1 MSALANPSNAIPS
14 TMSLQPTFLAR
25 SAWHRCTVG
34 ALIVALT
41 YGPLFSSI
49 VQAQTTPPAQ
59 TSTTLYEYD
68 GVGNI
73 TKITDPRGKVTTFT
87 YDALDRA
94 TQQVQPIASTGSTAP
109 TTGMA
114 YDGLNQLKSVTDPRN
129 LVTTYTHSG
138 LGDQTQLVSPDTG
151 TAVLTYDA
159 AGNVLTR
166 KDARNKTTTFTYD
179 ALNRLTKA
187 SYATGVATVLE
198 YDGGTAGAP
207 NAKGRLTKLTDE
219 SGTTAYS
226 YDGFGRVLTKT
237 QTVGTGTAAKVRTL
251 AYAYGATGTST
262 GKLTSLTYASG
273 NRINYSYN
281 SNGQIS
287 ALTFNAANANGV
299 GTNTAVTTNLLTNIT
314 YLATGAVTGWQ
325 WGNAPVTPTPSAA
338 NGGRA
343 ERTYDLDGRLTSFAI
358 GHPAQGGTTRTVTYD
373 AASRISA
380 YTHTNATGVAQP
392 AQDHGFIYDDLNR
405 VTQWTQNTTA
415 QAYSYDLTGN
425 RTQHT
430 IGATAYTYATP
441 ITSNKLATTSGP
453 APARTYTYD
462 AAGNT
467 TANTAATLT
476 YSDRGR
482 LSSAKV
488 GASTVTYTVNAL
500 EQRVQ
505 KSGPTAIVPT
515 GQALYS
521 YDEVGQLLGEYDA
534 SLIAKYETV
543 YLGSTPVA
551 VITQSRTGTTA
562 ATYVYSAAIHY
573 AYADQIDTVRA
584 ITKASDNKLRWRW
597 DGADPF
603 GMAAANS
610 NPSALGVLTYNPRF
624 PGQVLDQETG
634 LHYNWHR
641 DYDPQVGRYVQS
653 DPIGLAG
660 GVNTFGYVGGNP
672 ASLTD
677 PSGRFVPVIVGGII
691 AADATGAIATIV
703 AAAIF
708 IRNEIA
714 KPSPLQVEIEKEAN
728 RREYKNRCSEPPPP
742 GLDPCELA
750 KWKLKKAQACKSLRQ
765 ANTDRWWGGNDFQH
779 SSKLAEQLEQE
790 ISNAQSAIN
799 RLCRCP

>member
-1 MSALANPSNAIPS
+1 MSSPMSRPMSAHPSSYSNV
-14 TMSLQPTFLAR
+14 MRL
-25 SAWHRCTVG
+25 TVG

-41 YGPLFSSI
+41 YGPLFTSLA
-49 VQAQTTPPAQ
+49 QAQTSPAPLPVVPPQ

-68 GVGNI
+68 GVGNV

-87 YDALDRA
+87 YDALDRP
-94 TQQVQPIASTGSTAP
+94 TQQVQPVANATSTAP

-129 LVTTYTHSG
+129 LITTYTNTG
-138 LGDQTQLVSPDTG
+138 LGDQTLLVSPDTG
-151 TAVLTYDA
+151 TGVLTYDA

-237 QTVGTGTAAKVRTL
+237 QTVGTGTAAKVRTVG
-251 AYAYGATGTST
+251 YAYGSSGTST

-273 NRINYSYN
+273 NRVNYSYN
-281 SNGQIS
+281 ANGQIS

-325 WGNAPVTPTPSAA
+325 WGNAPATPAPSAA
-338 NGGRA
+338 NGGRT

-358 GHPAQGGTTRTVTYD
+358 GHPAQGGVTRTITYD
-373 AASRISA
+373 AASRITA
-380 YTHTNATGVAQP
+380 YTHTNAAGVAQT
-392 AQDHGFIYDDLNR
+392 AQDHGFTYDDLNR
-405 VTQWTQNTTA
+405 LTQWNQSTTS

-430 IGATAYTYATP
+430 IGANSYPYTTP
-441 ITSNKLATTSGP
+441 ATSNKLATTGGP
-453 APARTYTYD
+453 APARTYAYD
-462 AAGNT
+462 AAGNAT
-467 TANTAATLT
+467 SNATASFT

-488 GASTVTYTVNAL
+488 GTSTVTYTVNAL

-505 KSGPTAIVPT
+505 KAGPSALVPT
-515 GQALYS
+515 GQSIYT
-521 YDEVGQLLGEYDA
+521 YDENGQLLGEYDA
-534 SLIAKYETV
+534 NLTARYETV
-543 YLGSTPVA
+543 YLGTTPVA

-562 ATYVYSAAIHY
+562 ATYVYTSAIHY

-584 ITKASDNKLRWRW
+584 ITRASDNKLRWRW
-597 DGADPF
+597 DAADPF
-603 GMAAANS
+603 GSAAANN
-610 NPSALGVLTYNPRF
+610 NPAALGAFTYHPRF
-624 PGQVLDQETG
+624 PGQVYDPETG

-672 ASLTD
+672 NSAVD
-677 PSGRFVPVIVGGII
+677 PEGTIAWWVAVPVGLLIYKVGKEGWKFYQFQQC
-691 AADATGAIATIV
+691 V
-703 AAAIF
+703 AACPTVCPDGDTRENIQCKANCTLTIMG
-708 IRNEIA
+708 
-714 KPSPLQVEIEKEAN
+714 KPGSKGA
-728 RREYKNRCSEPPPP
+728 
-742 GLDPCELA
+742 
-750 KWKLKKAQACKSLRQ
+750 
-765 ANTDRWWGGNDFQH
+765 RWPT
-779 SSKLAEQLEQE
+779 SK
-790 ISNAQSAIN
+790 
-799 RLCRCP
+799 